1 MSGHR
6 GRSNTGARDRYGEST
21 PSVGFEAI
29 ARCDTRL
36 MGSWRRLAGLAA
48 VAMLAVGVAR
58 ADAFTP
64 PVLVKDINPGALGGM
79 NDTITPAARL
89 AYFVAFDPAHGREL
103 WASDGTE
110 SGTRLVKDINPGP
123 VRSIG
128 AKQDLQRVAIGSELY
143 FVAIDGVHGAEVWK
157 TDGSEAGTTMV
168 TDLTNGVPR
177 DLTGIGPELYFSAQG
192 PEGRELWRSN
202 GTAAGTQVVK
212 GANGGARNPEGL
224 RAVGREL
231 YFSANDGV
239 HGRELWKSDGTAAGT
254 RMVKDIFHG
263 SRGSDPSDLIA
274 YRHQVYFAAEGPGN
288 GDELRV
294 SNGTARGTR
303 LVKDIRN
310 GPGSGLSKFSSVLT
324 VAGHTL
330 YFIATTPR
338 QGRELWASTGTS
350 GTTRLVSDIA
360 PGKAGSDPAALT
372 AFKSRLAFDADDGIH
387 GRELWITDGRRR
399 DTRLVR
405 DIRPG
410 SGGGLRASNVAS
422 LGGDLY
428 FQANDGTSGA
438 ELWRSDG
445 TPTGTSQVADINAG
459 PRSSYPGPFG
469 VLGRVLL
476 FSADDGIRGRE
487 LWRLTN

>member
-1 MSGHR
+1 
-6 GRSNTGARDRYGEST
+6 
-21 PSVGFEAI
+21 
-29 ARCDTRL
+29 

-58 ADAFTP
+58 ADASTP

-110 SGTRLVKDINPGP
+110 SGTRLVKDI
-123 VRSIG
+123 
-128 AKQDLQRVAIGSELY
+128 
-143 FVAIDGVHGAEVWK
+143 
-157 TDGSEAGTTMV
+157 
-168 TDLTNGVPR
+168 
-177 DLTGIGPELYFSAQG
+177 
-192 PEGRELWRSN
+192 
-202 GTAAGTQVVK
+202 
-212 GANGGARNPEGL
+212 
-224 RAVGREL
+224 
-231 YFSANDGV
+231 
-239 HGRELWKSDGTAAGT
+239 
-254 RMVKDIFHG
+254 
-263 SRGSDPSDLIA
+263 
-274 YRHQVYFAAEGPGN
+274 
-288 GDELRV
+288 
-294 SNGTARGTR
+294 
-303 LVKDIRN
+303 RN

-350 GTTRLVSDIA
+350 GTTRLVFDIA

-372 AFKSRLAFDADDGIH
+372 AFKGRLAFDADDGIH

-399 DTRLVR
+399 GTRLVS

-445 TPTGTSQVADINAG
+445 TPAGTSQVADINAG

-469 VLGRVLL
+469 VLGPVLL
-476 FSADDGIRGRE
+476 FSADDGIHGIE
-487 LWRLTN
+487 LWRLTT